1 MPNKTE
7 ILLFGLLSL
16 YAVFMTEM
24 YAHEKKSYAQFRTDT
39 IAAGE
44 AQNARTREVIKQH
57 EKAAQEARNAYSRH
71 IADIRSYYGVSNGAS
86 SGKLSAAT
94 TSASRTD
101 GPTPYG
107 VLVEQCAET
116 TEQLIDLQD
125 FINNTKE

>member
-7 ILLFGLLSL
+7 ILVFGLLSL
-16 YAVFMTEM
+16 YAVLMTEM
-24 YAHEKKSYAQFRTDT
+24 YAHEKKAYAQFRTDT

-44 AQNARTREVIKQH
+44 AQNERTREVIKNH
-57 EKAAQEARNAYSRH
+57 EQAAQEARNAYSRH

-86 SGKLSAAT
+86 GSKLPSTAKA
-94 TSASRTD
+94 ASRTD
-101 GPTPYG
+101 GLPAYG

-125 FINNTKE
+125 FITATKE